1 MTPFFLCRPT
11 LSSTL
16 LSLDRK
22 TERERMAL
30 DLLPAQ
36 MTVSKFCLFHEFP
49 TVFRDGGHI
58 SILCPATL
66 LSSENCG

>member
-1 MTPFFLCRPT
+1 
-11 LSSTL
+11 
-16 LSLDRK
+16 
-22 TERERMAL
+22 MAL

-49 TVFRDGGHI
+49 TVFRDGGCI